1 MTKSRAGLTELEGAI
16 LGVLRRAPGMT
27 PYAVRQVFLASRS
40 AEWSGSAGAVYPAIA
55 RLARGRLLKARAG
68 GDRRGARTYA
78 LSPAGRAAHDRWL
91 CDAARAASPGID
103 PFRTRAAL
111 WPLLPARKR
120 KALMTALRREI
131 EAARTALLRELPERD
146 PADAITDRLVLAV
159 HESRLAWIGRT
170 RGGG

>member
-1 MTKSRAGLTELEGAI
+1 MTKARAALTELEGAI

-27 PYAVRQVFLASRS
+27 PYAVRKVFLDSRS
-40 AEWSGSAGAVYPAIA
+40 AEWSGSAGAVYPAID
-55 RLARGRLLKARAG
+55 RLARKRLLKARAG
-68 GDRRGARTYA
+68 GDRRGAKTYV
-78 LSPAGRAAHDRWL
+78 LGPAGLAAHDRWL

-111 WPLLPARKR
+111 WPLLPAHKR

-131 EAARTALLRELPERD
+131 ETARAALLQDLPARD

-159 HESRLAWIGRT
+159 LDSRLAWIGRM
-170 RGGG
+170 RAQR